1 MAAQADAC
9 EQQPPAVEGAL
20 QESAARHDRNLETL
34 SDPIQQLTQAGQ
46 VSFATAFSNP
56 PVCAVSCPEPHL
68 STPERFA
75 RGPRQTI
82 LLSFT
87 DLMKRMLQLD
97 SNQPITPHAL
107 LEHPFISLER
117 GVQHNSS
124 YPEPSH
130 SSCYPEPSV
139 DHYNSCCPES
149 SVDTSCPE
157 PNVDHHSSSS
167 CLEKEMMVL

>member
-1 MAAQADAC
+1 M
-9 EQQPPAVEGAL
+9 QPQLRPHHHAERPQWHLPTLPNGQSVPGRTRRFRFN
-20 QESAARHDRNLETL
+20 SLEEVVVHV
-34 SDPIQQLTQAGQ
+34 PG
-46 VSFATAFSNP
+46 
-56 PVCAVSCPEPHL
+56 
-68 STPERFA
+68 
-75 RGPRQTI
+75 QTI
-82 LLSFT
+82 LPSFT

-97 SNQPITPHAL
+97 SNQPITPRAL

-124 YPEPSH
+124 CPEPSH

-139 DHYNSCCPES
+139 DHYNSCCPEP